1 MSVAIDARDRQAALM
16 SESDPAPAPATW
28 IDVCSIDDV
37 LPNSGEAAL
46 IAGRQVAIVRVGET
60 DEVYALS
67 NYDPFSEAFVI
78 ARGIVGDR
86 GGRPKIASPIFKQN
100 FDLRTG
106 ACMDD
111 ATVVL
116 PTYPV
121 RVRAGRIEVGLLP

>member
-1 MSVAIDARDRQAALM
+1 MSVAIDARDSLAALT
-16 SESDPAPAPATW
+16 SESDPASAPGTW
-28 IDVCSIDDV
+28 VDVCAIDDIM
-37 LPNSGEAAL
+37 PNSGEAAL

-111 ATVVL
+111 ETVVL

-121 RVRAGRIEVGLLP
+121 RVRAGRVEVGTRR